1 MWRSVQRW
9 RGVAIIGIMAA
20 ITLWLAVTGQLALY
34 IHPRYNVFTVTMA
47 TIAVVLAVASLVGR
61 RDHDDEDAPPPPR
74 SQRALGLTAATIAA
88 AFTLGM
94 VLIPPASLSTATA
107 QQREINATAGGDE
120 ESFAAASA
128 ADEES
133 IARFTVREW
142 AAILRQT
149 SDLSFFA
156 DKPVTELVGFAVAD
170 DDDPD
175 NVFYVSRFVVTCC
188 AVDAQPLGVP
198 VHLPDWAATFD
209 PDSWVSVSGEFA
221 SNPSSSS
228 QQPVAVIPDAVEPV
242 EQPREPYLF

>member
-9 RGVAIIGIMAA
+9 RGVVIIGTMAA

-47 TIAVVLAVASLVGR
+47 VIAVVLAVASVAGR
-61 RDHDDEDAPPPPR
+61 RDHDDEDAPPPRR
-74 SQRALGLTAATIAA
+74 SQRALGLTAAAVA
-88 AFTLGM
+88 GLFTLGM
-94 VLIPPASLSTATA
+94 VLVPPASLSTATA
-107 QQREINATAGGDE
+107 DQREMNATAGGDE
-120 ESFAAASA
+120 ASLAAAST
-128 ADEES
+128 ADEAS

-156 DKPVTELVGFAVAD
+156 DKPVTDLVGFVIAD
-170 DDDPD
+170 EDDPE

-198 VHLPDWAATFD
+198 VHLPDWAGTFE

-228 QQPVAVIPDAVEPV
+228 LQSVAVIPDTVDPV